1 MSVAVLGAGGV
12 GGLVAAALARGSADV
27 TVVAREPTAEHIA
40 DHGLRLRSPL
50 LGDLVARPAATAELT
65 EPARTLVVA
74 VKAPLLEPAL
84 ERVRADP
91 EVVVPLLNGIEH
103 IDLLRARFGTGRVA
117 AGVIRVMS
125 LRTAPGEIEH
135 VSPDARV
142 DLAAADPVL
151 RERLEPFARDLRRAG
166 VEVRVGSD
174 EAGVMWSK
182 LARLCPLALATT
194 AYDAPVGEIR
204 SDPVRR
210 AELDEAVDEVAQIA
224 RAEGA
229 AIDAGEA
236 RRELESAP
244 PQLSSSMRRDVA
256 AGAEPELDAIAG
268 AVLRAGRRN
277 GLSAPTVRGLAV
289 RVASRAGIQ
298 EPPA

>member
-1 MSVAVLGAGGV
+1 MNVAVLGAGGV
-12 GGLVAAALARGSADV
+12 GGLVAAALAHSSADV
-27 TVVAREPTAEHIA
+27 TVVAREPTAERIGR
-40 DHGLRLRSPL
+40 DGLQLRSPL
-50 LGDLVARPAATAELT
+50 LGDLVARPAATPELT

-91 EVVVPLLNGIEH
+91 DVVVPLLNGIEH
-103 IDLLRARFGTGRVA
+103 LDLLRDRFGNGRVA

-125 LRTAPGEIEH
+125 ARTAPGEIEH

-142 DLAAADPVL
+142 DLAAADPGL
-151 RERLEPFARDLRRAG
+151 RERLERLAGDLRRAG
-166 VEVRVGSD
+166 LDVSVGSD

-204 SDPVRR
+204 SDPIRR
-210 AELDEAVDEVAQIA
+210 ADLDAAVDEVAMIA

-229 AIDAGEA
+229 VIDAGDA
-236 RRELESAP
+236 RRELESVP
-244 PQLSSSMRRDVA
+244 PELSSSMRRDVA

-277 GLSAPTVRGLAV
+277 GLTAPTVRGLAV
-289 RVASRAGIQ
+289 RVASRAGVQ
-298 EPPA
+298 GPPA